1 MKNKFLRL
9 LSTCLIA
16 LMLLPMAF
24 MGVSADSGNEY
35 VPSSIEPIEKGA
47 TFGSGN
53 TTKMENILPSLPYTY
68 EAEIQINTTNR
79 GGVILGNYS
88 GSGKCIS
95 FEISNNGNPRIYAA
109 SGNDAVSTIFAD
121 VSILSTEFVRLSI
134 TVDAKNNMAHCYV
147 NGEPKQSLAFNYS
160 KIANTIPTER
170 PLMVGGD
177 FRSGNS
183 TPFLGQIKS
192 VYAYSDMRTSEEIAQ
207 GTDLND
213 DNLLVAYDFMSAGS
227 KNLSKHNGYDLTT
240 NNLSILAVDYDYLT
254 VNSKNSYQVMKS
266 FNKPILTYELTALIP
281 KNLSGNSRGGTVLG
295 NYYSGTNSAN
305 CVNFEFKD
313 NFSPRVYYEIN
324 GSQYDFHFSN
334 VDARSDELVNVTITI
349 DPETGTGCCYING
362 ELKQKIVKGKFT
374 LPEQVYSTPMYLG
387 RDTRTS
393 YPFRGA
399 IKNLAVYSDVR
410 TVDEIKA
417 DMAAF
422 NSASD
427 DLLAMYEFDKETG
440 RSDISGNCYHI
451 CYKGET
457 RPEDTSTPD
466 IPDTPDTPD
475 TPDAPTALDGLTFT
489 SSDFAVVR
497 KSFKNNAP
505 YTFEATILIEEG
517 FTGRAGIILG
527 NHHTNSYKYLSFEI
541 RENGVPRLC
550 FTNPTNLN
558 DVDSFDYRFST
569 VHVNTGKAVHLA
581 ITLDPTTGTAICYVN
596 GEEKESISRGATKL
610 INEHF
615 ENYYHVLGN
624 DPRTGDTQ
632 YFKGIIGSVALYSDI
647 RTADEIKLDYQGV
660 NLEDENIILYY
671 DLSNATSGN
680 DIEDLTGNGYNI
692 KYGEKSTATVSPWIA
707 PNDKE
712 EVKDYLY
719 SFAVVG
725 DTQIIANRYGS
736 SFGKIYDWILNNQ
749 ATKKIAHVFGLG
761 DITDGN
767 SANEWALAKTH
778 ILEKLTGVIPY
789 SVVRGNH
796 DGISQINSI
805 FATEAYMSQF
815 DGFYKENDITNSYR
829 YFEIADTK
837 YLFITLDYGAND
849 DILNWAGEIIKANP
863 DRKVIITTHAY
874 LFRDGTTLDSGDTCP
889 PTTSGGYNNG
899 DHMWD
904 KLISKY
910 ENIYLVMSGHD
921 PYANVVVKQ
930 TEGVNGNIVTQIL
943 TDHQGV
949 DTSTPTGMVTMLYF
963 MADGSIE
970 VETYSTIQ
978 EAYYK
983 ENNQFVIEETEHS
996 YTENVSYAYANG
1008 YLQNGVFSATCV
1020 HCDKR
1025 ITKDLKP
1032 IIVFHGYSIKEDNTA
1047 MCVDYSVNYDL
1058 LNAYESANGKS
1069 IILGVVAC
1077 GYDNLVNKD
1086 GKPINADGSV
1096 AEVTSGRVVS
1106 NVIEN
1111 ELESVSLIMRTTDWS
1126 KYANLNTILCM
1137 YIIDENGVSY
1147 ACGEENATAS
1157 AISVTYN
1164 AILSGQSNEGGNDNE

>member
-24 MGVSADSGNEY
+24 MGAYADSGVYDPTSE
-35 VPSSIEPIEKGA
+35 ETKKLGA
-47 TFGSGN
+47 TFDGS
-53 TTKMENILPSLPYTY
+53 TTAKMDKILPSLPYTY
-68 EAEIQINTTNR
+68 EAEVQINSTAR

-88 GSGKCIS
+88 GYGKCIS
-95 FEISNNGNPRIYAA
+95 FEINTNGNPRIYAA
-109 SGNDAVSTIFAD
+109 NGNDAVSTIFTG
-121 VSILSTEFVRLSI
+121 VSILSTELVRLTI
-134 TVDAKNNMAHCYV
+134 TVDTANNMAHCYV
-147 NGEPKQSLAFNYS
+147 NGELKQSLPFNYS

-177 FRSGNS
+177 YRNGNT

-192 VYAYSDMRTSEEIAQ
+192 VYAYSDMRTADEIKQ
-207 GTDLND
+207 GTNIND
-213 DNLLVAYDFMSAGS
+213 NNLLVAYEFMQSGG
-227 KNLSKHNGYDLTT
+227 KNLSKYEGYDLTMT
-240 NNLSILAVDYDYLT
+240 DWKMDIVGENALT
-254 VNSKNSYQVMKS
+254 FSPDNTYQAMKA
-266 FNKPILTYELTALIP
+266 FDKPILTYEAEIYFPVSNDANT
-281 KNLSGNSRGGTVLG
+281 RGGVVLG
-295 NYYSGTNSAN
+295 NYPGNS
-305 CVNFEFKD
+305 CVNFEFKERGA
-313 NFSPRVYYEIN
+313 PRLYFEF
-324 GSQYDFHFSN
+324 GSKGVDFHFTN
-334 VDARSDELVNVTITI
+334 VDVRVGKFVFVTITV
-349 DPETGTGCCYING
+349 DPTTGEGNCYIDG
-362 ELKQKIVKGKFT
+362 ELKQTINKGAFNISQAT
-374 LPEQVYSTPMYLG
+374 YENAMYLG
-387 RDTRTS
+387 RDGRGAS
-393 YPFRGA
+393 GYPFKGA
-399 IKNLAVYSDVR
+399 IKSLSVYSDIR
-410 TVDEIKA
+410 TAEEIKSDMNALDKSA
-417 DMAAF
+417 D
-422 NSASD
+422 N
-427 DLLAMYEFDKETG
+427 LLAMYEFSKETG

-451 CYKGET
+451 CYNGET
-457 RPEDTSTPD
+457 KPEDTS
-466 IPDTPDTPD
+466 TPDTPD
-475 TPDAPTALDGLTFT
+475 TPDIPVNLDGLKFSAT
-489 SSDFAVVR
+489 DYAVVG
-497 KSFKNNAP
+497 KSFPTDSDAF
-505 YTFEATILIEEG
+505 TFEAVIQLPTDI
-517 FTGRAGIILG
+517 TGRGGIILG
-527 NHHTNSYKYLSFEI
+527 NYKDTNHFLNFEI
-541 RENGVPRLC
+541 IANGVPRLC
-550 FTNPTNLN
+550 VTSY
-558 DVDSFDYRFST
+558 D
-569 VHVNTGKAVHLA
+569 NTGSRYDYQFSKVDVRSDKPVHLA
-581 ITLDPTTGTAICYVN
+581 ITLDKSTGVAVCYVN
-596 GEEKESISRGATKL
+596 GESKQVSNRNTQIT
-610 INEHF
+610 INPSL
-615 ENYYHVLGN
+615 NDYYMVIGN
-624 DPRTGDTQ
+624 DLRTKDNQ
-632 YFKGIIGSVALYSDI
+632 CFKGTIGSVAVYTDI
-647 RTADEIKLDYQGV
+647 RTMEEIALDLEGI
-660 NLEDENIILYY
+660 NLE
-671 DLSNATSGN
+671 N
-680 DIEDLTGNGYNI
+680 DNLEMYFNLAGLKTGDDISDLTGNGYDA
-692 KYGEKSTATVSPWIA
+692 KFGTRASAEKGNWIY
-707 PNDKE
+707 NKS

-725 DTQIIANRYGS
+725 DTQIIANRYGN

-761 DITDGN
+761 DITDAN
-767 SANEWALAKTH
+767 SGSEWALAKTH

-796 DGISQINSI
+796 DGVANINNV

-849 DILNWAGEIIKANP
+849 DILNWAGNIIQANP

-874 LFRDGTTLDSGDTCP
+874 LFRDGTTLDQGDVCP
-889 PTTSGGYNNG
+889 PATTGGANNG

-921 PYANVVVKQ
+921 PYANVVVTQ

-1008 YLQNGVFSATCV
+1008 YLQNGVFSATCE
-1020 HCDKR
+1020 HCGKE
-1025 ITKDLKP
+1025 ISKDIKP

-1086 GKPINADGSV
+1086 GKPINADGSA

-1111 ELESVSLIMRTTDWS
+1111 EYTSVSLIMRTTDWS
-1126 KYANLNTILCM
+1126 KYASLNTILCM

-1147 ACGEENATAS
+1147 ACGEESATAS